1 MNRREDFVIQ
11 KIDRDAVKAA
21 ERGRLLGEA
30 QAVVDG
36 FLAPFQLANERAEA
50 ADALA
55 RALTPVLTAL
65 CGSVGAATRLSAL
78 SGRAAPPL
86 PRTRGGRKW

>member
-11 KIDRDAVKAA
+11 KIDRDAARVA
-21 ERGRLLGEA
+21 ERGRLLGKA
-30 QAVVDG
+30 QAVVDE
-36 FLAPFQLANERAEA
+36 FLAPFELADERADA

-55 RALTPVLTAL
+55 RALAPVLTAL

-78 SGRAAPPL
+78 SGRAAGPL
-86 PRTRGGRKW
+86 PRTRGRRAW